1 MNQDFK
7 TIVLN
12 RRSIREYDPT
22 VKISKE
28 EMTQILEDATRA
40 PSSVNLQPW
49 RFVIVESEE
58 GKEKLRPFMRFN
70 KKQNDT
76 SSAMILL
83 FGDMECYRLTEDIY
97 NQAVR
102 DAHMPKDVRDKQVSN
117 IVPLYSSFSREKM
130 DDFVRLDCG
139 LVGMQLMLVARSYGY
154 DTNPIGGFIEEGLA
168 ESVGLDPNRYV
179 PMMVIA
185 IGKAMESGYHSLR
198 LPVETITT
206 WK

>member
-12 RRSIREYDPT
+12 RRSIREYDPN

-49 RFVIVESEE
+49 RFVVVESVE
-58 GKEKLRPFMRFN
+58 GKDNLRPFMRFN
-70 KKQNDT
+70 KRQNDT

-97 NQAVR
+97 DQAVR
-102 DAHMPKDVRDKQVSN
+102 EA
-117 IVPLYSSFSREKM
+117 
-130 DDFVRLDCG
+130 
-139 LVGMQLMLVARSYGY
+139 
-154 DTNPIGGFIEEGLA
+154 
-168 ESVGLDPNRYV
+168 
-179 PMMVIA
+179 
-185 IGKAMESGYHSLR
+185 
-198 LPVETITT
+198 
-206 WK
+206 

>member
-12 RRSIREYDPT
+12 RRSIREYDPN
-22 VKISKE
+22 VKINKE

-49 RFVIVESEE
+49 RFVVVESQEA
-58 GKEKLRPFMRFN
+58 KDKLRPFMRFN
-70 KKQNDT
+70 TKQNDT

-83 FGDMECYRLTEDIY
+83 FGDMECYRLTETIY
-97 NQAVR
+97 DQAVR
-102 DAHMPKDVRDKQVSN
+102 DAHMPKEVRDRQVNN
-117 IVPLYSSFSREKM
+117 ILPLYQSLSKEKM
-130 DDFVRLDCG
+130 DDVVRLDCG

-168 ESVGLDPNRYV
+168 EAFGLDSKRYV
-179 PMMVIA
+179 PILVIS
-185 IGKAMESGYHSLR
+185 IGKAMEAGYHSLR
-198 LPVETITT
+198 LPVERITW

>member
-22 VKISKE
+22 IKISQE
-28 EMTQILEDATRA
+28 EMKQILEDATRA

-49 RFVIVESEE
+49 RFVVVSSEE

-70 KKQNDT
+70 TKQNDT

-83 FGDMECYRLTEDIY
+83 FGDMECYQLTETIY
-97 NQAVR
+97 DQAVR
-102 DAHMPKDVRDKQVSN
+102 DAHMPKEVRDRQVNN
-117 IVPLYSSFSREKM
+117 ILPTYQSFSREKM
-130 DDFVRLDCG
+130 DDVVRLDCG

-154 DTNPIGGFIEEGLA
+154 DTNPIGGFVEEGLA
-168 ESVGLDPNRYV
+168 GAFGLDGNRYV
-179 PMMVIA
+179 PMLVIS

-198 LPVETITT
+198 LPIDTITYF
-206 WK
+206 K

>member
-22 VKISKE
+22 IEITKQ

-97 NQAVR
+97 DQAVR

-130 DDFVRLDCG
+130 DDVVRLDCG

>member
-49 RFVIVESEE
+49 RFVVVESEE

-97 NQAVR
+97 DQAVR

-117 IVPLYSSFSREKM
+117 IVPLYSAFSREKM
-130 DDFVRLDCG
+130 DDVVRLDCG

-168 ESVGLDPNRYV
+168 ESVGLDSNRYV

-198 LPVETITT
+198 LPVDTITT

>member
-12 RRSIREYDPT
+12 RRSIREYDT
-22 VKISKE
+22 NVKINKE
-28 EMTQILEDATRA
+28 EMTRILEDATRA

-70 KKQNDT
+70 TKQNDT

-83 FGDMECYRLTEDIY
+83 FGDMECYRLTETIY
-97 NQAVR
+97 DQAVR
-102 DAHMPKDVRDKQVSN
+102 DAHMPKEVRDRQVNN
-117 IVPLYSSFSREKM
+117 ILPAYQSFTSEKM
-130 DDFVRLDCG
+130 NDVVRLDCG
-139 LVGMQLMLVARSYGY
+139 LVAMQLMLVARSYGY

-168 ESVGLDPNRYV
+168 EAFGLDEKRYV
-179 PMMVIA
+179 PIMVIS
-185 IGKAMESGYHSLR
+185 IGKAMEDGYHSLR
-198 LPVETITT
+198 LPVESIAW

>member
-1 MNQDFK
+1 
-7 TIVLN
+7 
-12 RRSIREYDPT
+12 
-22 VKISKE
+22 
-28 EMTQILEDATRA
+28 
-40 PSSVNLQPW
+40 
-49 RFVIVESEE
+49 
-58 GKEKLRPFMRFN
+58 
-70 KKQNDT
+70 
-76 SSAMILL
+76 MILL

-97 NQAVR
+97 DQAVR
-102 DAHMPKDVRDKQVSN
+102 EAHMPIDVRDKQVNN

-130 DDFVRLDCG
+130 DDVVRLDCG

-185 IGKAMESGYHSLR
+185 MGKAMESGYHSLR
-198 LPVETITT
+198 LPVDTITT

>member
-97 NQAVR
+97 DQAVR

-130 DDFVRLDCG
+130 DDVVRLDCG

-154 DTNPIGGFIEEGLA
+154 DTNPIGGFIEEG
-168 ESVGLDPNRYV
+168 
-179 PMMVIA
+179 
-185 IGKAMESGYHSLR
+185 
-198 LPVETITT
+198 
-206 WK
+206 